1 MPSRKYELGIAFS
14 GGGCKAAAHCGALQA
29 LKEFGIKPDVVAGTS
44 AGSLVAAFYS
54 AGYQPVQMIE
64 IFSRLN
70 FFKDIVTMSKPRGGL
85 FESTP
90 LLEIIRE
97 HLPYGRIEDLPIPTY
112 IVAADMDNGVPTVFS
127 KGETAPRLVAS
138 CSIPIVFKPMIIDGI
153 HYIDGGVFQN
163 LPVPAIR
170 NLCNKVI
177 AFSVRKIDAED
188 YKDNILYTAT
198 RAYSMMFMSNIMADS
213 KLADV
218 YIELDTSGCSVYDM
232 SRISDLFHRGYRDAC
247 LALESNGYSRVMAP
261 ESIVLPENVADGI
274 FNRKDSSIK
283 RKIATIN
290 KELEL
295 KIDEKFAGGSKIV
308 RVNKSLEQKIDKRI
322 EESRKKVRRS
332 DNPK

>member
-1 MPSRKYELGIAFS
+1 MSERKYKLGIAFS

-29 LKEFGIKPDVVAGTS
+29 LKEFGIKPDVVSGTS

-64 IFSRLN
+64 IFSKMN
-70 FFKDIVTMSKPRGGL
+70 FFKDIVTVSKPRGGL

-97 HLPYGRIEDLPIPTY
+97 HLSYERIEDLPIPTY
-112 IVAADMDNGVPTVFS
+112 IVAADMDNGVPVVFS
-127 KGETAPRLVAS
+127 KGEIAPRLVAS
-138 CSIPIVFKPMIIDGI
+138 CSIPIVFKPMIINGI

-170 NLCNKVI
+170 NLCDKVI
-177 AFSVRKIDAED
+177 AFSVRRIDSEE

-213 KLADV
+213 KLADT

-232 SRISDLFHRGYRDAC
+232 SRIADLFRSGYLDAC
-247 LALESNGYSRVMAP
+247 YALESNGYSRVMPP
-261 ESIVLPENVADGI
+261 EKLVLPENVPDGI
-274 FNRKDSSIK
+274 FNRKDSAIK
-283 RKIATIN
+283 RKIAMMN

-295 KIDEKFAGGSKIV
+295 KIDERLSNVGKVA
-308 RVNKSLEQKIDKRI
+308 R
-322 EESRKKVRRS
+322 RKKDTVRKR
-332 DNPK
+332 KLRK